1 MILDCAKP
9 IAEVS
14 AAVKAFFGTDHF
26 VYEVFVILDDAE
38 HRAELEDLST
48 SLILT
53 NALPGRLLLLQRFER
68 LESSTATAV
77 RSRILRIRT
86 DVDPLADAIARKR
99 VELAM
104 DCLQRIGAMGA
115 L

>member
-9 IAEVS
+9 IAEVR
-14 AAVKAFFGTDHF
+14 ADVRVFFGTDHF
-26 VYEVFVILDDAE
+26 LYEVFSMADDAE

-53 NALPGRLLLLQRFER
+53 NALPGKLLLLQRFER
-68 LESSTATAV
+68 LESSTAAAG
-77 RSRILRIRT
+77 RSRILRIR
-86 DVDPLADAIARKR
+86 DDDPLADAIARKR
-99 VELAM
+99 VTAIM
-104 DCLQRIGAMGA
+104 DCLIRLGATSA